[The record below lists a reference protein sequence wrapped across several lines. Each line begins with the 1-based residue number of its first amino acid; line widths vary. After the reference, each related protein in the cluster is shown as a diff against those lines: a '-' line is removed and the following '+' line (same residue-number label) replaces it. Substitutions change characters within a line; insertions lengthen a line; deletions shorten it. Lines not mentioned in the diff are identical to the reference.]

1 MHKSDYAAYYLAK
14 ELIDE
19 FFMTASE
26 FFTNYLERKHM
37 SEALILDLS
46 NANAPVIRRMEGQE
60 AEAFINLADMGKA
73 DTAGSQDSRFLLEAY
88 SATTSLPHDVI
99 ADAKHL
105 SIARL
110 AQKWI
115 DGPLFNA
122 VFLALKE
129 HELLTQETDPRFP
142 YTVKTFKP
150 VLYRYFTNKLQGEHA
165 FQALVM
171 NMTNPQ
177 FPVLF
182 IELDEHT
189 LRNVMRSTDLVLLEK
204 CSKED
209 ADPAKSAGDMKCRYQ
224 DWIFGSLHD
233 AFLRALKEHASLQP
247 A

>member
-1 MHKSDYAAYYLAK
+1 MNDYICVGIAERYEAYYLAK

-26 FFTNYLERKHM
+26 FFMNYLERKHM
-37 SEALILDLS
+37 SEALILDMN
-46 NANAPVIRRMEGQE
+46 NADAPVIRRMEGQE
-60 AEAFINLADMGKA
+60 AEALINQAERGKE
-73 DTAGSQDSRFLLEAY
+73 DSQDTCFLLEAY

-129 HELLTQETDPRFP
+129 H
-142 YTVKTFKP
+142 
-150 VLYRYFTNKLQGEHA
+150 
-165 FQALVM
+165 
-171 NMTNPQ
+171 
-177 FPVLF
+177 
-182 IELDEHT
+182 
-189 LRNVMRSTDLVLLEK
+189 
-204 CSKED
+204 
-209 ADPAKSAGDMKCRYQ
+209 
-224 DWIFGSLHD
+224 
-233 AFLRALKEHASLQP
+233 ASLQP

>member
-1 MHKSDYAAYYLAK
+1 MHKSDYEAYYLAK

-26 FFTNYLERKHM
+26 FFTNYLERKNM

-46 NANAPVIRRMEGQE
+46 NANAPGIRRMEGQE
-60 AEAFINLADMGKA
+60 AEAFINQAEMGKA
-73 DTAGSQDSRFLLEAY
+73 DTRFLLEAY
-88 SATTSLPHDVI
+88 SAATSLPHDVI

-129 HELLTQETDPRFP
+129 HELLMQESDPRFP

-150 VLYRYFTNKLQGEHA
+150 VLYRYFKNKLKGEHD

-209 ADPAKSAGDMKCRYQ
+209 ADPAKSAGDLKCRYQ
-224 DWIFGSLHD
+224 DWLFGSLHD
-233 AFLRALKEHASLQP
+233 AFLLALKEHASLQP

>member
-1 MHKSDYAAYYLAK
+1 MHKHKSDYESYYLAK
-14 ELIDE
+14 ELIDA

-37 SEALILDLS
+37 SEALILDMS
-46 NANAPVIRRMEGQE
+46 NANAPAIRRMEGQE
-60 AEAFINLADMGKA
+60 AEAFINQAEMGKA
-73 DTAGSQDSRFLLEAY
+73 DSQDTRFLLEAY

-129 HELLTQETDPRFP
+129 HELLTPEIDPRFP
-142 YTVKTFKP
+142 CIVKTFKP

-171 NMTNPQ
+171 DMTKPQ

-224 DWIFGSLHD
+224 DWLFGTLHD
-233 AFLRALKEHASLQP
+233 AFQSAIKEHASLQP